1 MMRES
6 NFAGRYN
13 DRATFAAIWSRAN
26 ALLNI
31 IVIRFISA
39 TITVYIG
46 VSTGREQVVRERSAL
61 VKRRGFILNTR
72 HLLDRC
78 PMRT

>member
-6 NFAGRYN
+6 NFAGKYN

-46 VSTGREQVVRERSAL
+46 VSTG
-61 VKRRGFILNTR
+61 
-72 HLLDRC
+72 
-78 PMRT
+78 